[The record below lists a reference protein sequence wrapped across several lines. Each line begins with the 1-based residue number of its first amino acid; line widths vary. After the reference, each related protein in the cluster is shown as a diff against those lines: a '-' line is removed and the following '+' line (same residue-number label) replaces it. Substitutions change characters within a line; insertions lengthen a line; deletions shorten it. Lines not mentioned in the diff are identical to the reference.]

1 MISNIENPK
10 INIAGLVHD
19 SVVDG
24 PGIRYAIFAQ
34 GCSHNCKGCHNPQT
48 HKFGVGSDLSIDEI
62 IADIKTNP
70 LIKGI
75 TFTGGDPFFQAA
87 AFAVLAKKLRPLKY
101 ELASYT
107 GFTWEELI
115 STGSP
120 EQKAFLSQL
129 DVLVDGRFILQ
140 ERNLDL
146 PFKGSSNQRFIDVQK
161 SLTTNNLVT
170 FSEWK
175 HTFVY
180 TR

>member
-87 AFAVLAKKLRPLKY
+87 AFAVLAKKLRPL
-101 ELASYT
+101 
-107 GFTWEELI
+107 
-115 STGSP
+115 
-120 EQKAFLSQL
+120 
-129 DVLVDGRFILQ
+129 DR
-140 ERNLDL
+140 
-146 PFKGSSNQRFIDVQK
+146 K
-161 SLTTNNLVT
+161 SV
-170 FSEWK
+170 
-175 HTFVY
+175 V
-180 TR
+180 